1 MLIKGVKE
9 ISQNTIFRVGEISAK
24 TLLKIVVKTQYAQSP
39 NIVLH
44 EILLAPL
51 MLILVL
57 LLLEAAGL
65 LVPPQHLPVLRV
77 HLLLGGLLLPGRSW
91 SSPHHRVV
99 VVVVVVVDD
108 GGAVGSVQAH
118 VSAVE
123 VGHSWRSLHLL
134 LLPVLGR
141 PDHRGRGQHGSGLAS
156 AGRGRLSDGLVPD
169 GEGLGPRRLAAA
181 AARHLRLAAAAGR
194 HFLQQLRYFIH
205 ASRAE
210 SLQDQ

>member
-1 MLIKGVKE
+1 M
-9 ISQNTIFRVGEISAK
+9 
-24 TLLKIVVKTQYAQSP
+24 
-39 NIVLH
+39 
-44 EILLAPL
+44 
-51 MLILVL
+51 VL

-77 HLLLGGLLLPGRSW
+77 HLLLGGLLLPGRGW
-91 SSPHHRVV
+91 PSPHHRVV
-99 VVVVVVVDD
+99 VIVVVVVVDD
-108 GGAVGSVQAH
+108 GGAVDSVQAH
-118 VSAVE
+118 VCAVE
-123 VGHSWRSLHLL
+123 VGHSWRSLHL

-141 PDHRGRGQHGSGLAS
+141 PDHRGRGQRGSGLAS

-205 ASRAE
+205 ASRAD